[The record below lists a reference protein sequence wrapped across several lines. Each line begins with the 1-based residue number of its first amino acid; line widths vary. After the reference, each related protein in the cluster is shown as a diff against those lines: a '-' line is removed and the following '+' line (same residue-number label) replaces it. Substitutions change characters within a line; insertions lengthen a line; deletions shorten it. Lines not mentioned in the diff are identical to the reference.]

1 MIFPVTLIDLA
12 GSIALLLWGMHMVQT
27 GVQRTFGPRL
37 RAILGSALK
46 NRARAFVAGLG
57 ITAIL
62 QSSTATGLMA
72 AGFAAGGLVDLVPA
86 LAVMLGANVGTTLIV
101 QVFSFDVS
109 AATPVLILIGVLMF
123 RRGAN
128 PQTHDLGRV
137 FIGLG
142 LTLLALHQLLELM
155 TQYEDAPSLRV
166 LLGAIS
172 TTPFVAVLM
181 AAGVTWAVHSSV
193 AVVLVAMSL
202 ASKGVVPP
210 DAAIALVLGVNLGS
224 AINPVLEGA
233 FGNDPVAKR
242 LPVGNLINRAAG
254 VVIGL
259 AVLHPIG
266 RLLAIVEPDNARAV
280 ADFHTAFNLALACAF
295 FPVLKPYAALLRR
308 LYPARIDPAD
318 PSRPLYLDAAAREMP
333 VVALGAAA
341 RESLRL
347 TDALEAMLQGA
358 RDALI
363 EGDRKQITDTR
374 RLDDVLDHL
383 NTAIKA
389 YLTSL
394 DPDELSTTDH
404 RRVNE
409 ILTFAMN
416 IEQAGDIVDMN
427 LLPHA
432 SKRLKRGLTFS
443 KEGEAELSA
452 MMERLIA
459 NLRAAASLFMTEDP
473 RAARLLAEEKTAFR
487 DAEAVATR
495 AHFERM
501 RSGRID
507 TAETSALHL
516 DLLRDMKV
524 INGHIVA
531 AAAYPVLERTGEL
544 LPSRI
549 ATSGG

>member
-531 AAAYPVLERTGEL
+531 AAAYPVLERSGEL